1 MTRTKDEGPRWIGVA
16 AAAALLAVA
25 AGCGGGGGG
34 AASDDLVARG
44 HAEFKKTC
52 ATCHGPEAE
61 GRPRLGKNLHANEF
75 VASQSDAE
83 LVEFIKIGRPASH
96 PLNERGVD
104 MPPKGGNPALT
115 DEQIELIVAYMRS
128 IE

>member
-1 MTRTKDEGPRWIGVA
+1 MKRANDERLRWIGA
-16 AAAALLAVA
+16 AAVAVLLAVA

-34 AASDDLVARG
+34 GGSDDVVARG
-44 HAEFKKTC
+44 HAEFKRTC
-52 ATCHGPEAE
+52 ATCHGPDAE
-61 GRPRLGKNLHANEF
+61 GMPRLGKNLHGNEF
-75 VASQSDAE
+75 VASKSDAE
-83 LVEFIKIGRPASH
+83 LIEFIKIGRPASH

-115 DEQIELIVAYMRS
+115 EEQIELIVAYMRS